1 MMNNLNSFIK
11 INQRL
16 SFEKIKFFSL
26 NIKNIFNKTLFKFLF
41 VFGLVFYTSF
51 NFANNCPSL
60 CLLPEG
66 GNLSYKYPNKYDGSC
81 DVGYYL
87 CSYNNK
93 CVCAIDDFGGGGGG
107 GKTEDCRMGQ
117 FLNTN
122 NKCEECTRG
131 YFCRGNNR
139 REPCP
144 HDYPLSNPGASS
156 TKTCFKS
163 CQISDCISS
172 KGGIYTGGEN
182 TCECLE
188 CKSGYI
194 NYGRICV
201 LKKTTTITL
210 YKQGGTGGT
219 DSVIATYDS
228 SMPSITLPTRT
239 GYNFTGYRYTRDPS
253 SDLYYSSNGS
263 SVHNWDKEAETD
275 TLSAHWQAKTT
286 TITLYKQGGTG
297 GTDSVIATYDSSM
310 PSITLP
316 TRTGYNFT
324 GYRYTRDPSSD
335 LYYSSNGSSYRNWTK
350 EDDVNS
356 LFAHWQAKIITC
368 PSGTY
373 LSANLENCTPC
384 KNGSYC
390 VGGNYTFSSSDKGIT
405 TCPSGYDTSAR
416 NREKIGDC
424 QIVCNGNYYV
434 PQHGKCTSCPS
445 GYHSSG
451 VRLWYGD
458 SSTCSKINYTI
469 TYDWNGGTANSSEK
483 TQSIRFEEYLP
494 NIKLPIKSGYRFKSY
509 NYTYNG
515 NNYKLYY
522 KGNIDTAYI
531 NSSLY
536 YDYKWNIPSDVT
548 LKADWE
554 LASCQQNQYLNGSSC
569 YNCPSPYAKSEAGIN
584 TKNKCYADNMLGK
597 YIEGSSIK
605 QCDAGHYCPDN
616 VLYYGQTGM
625 KSCDQKYPNALPGS
639 KLLTDCHAFIAWG
652 IYRKFKGTSGYDFDD
667 LKCEEG
673 YYCPGGTKHSYSD
686 NHTIGETFNLNKCPD
701 EYPYSKKE
709 NRNIDDCYK
718 KETNITNC
726 NIFEGGI
733 TKGGEDKSKCTSCK
747 PGYNLSGDGKSCSLK
762 TNLSCPAGE
771 YLKAGEDTCSG
782 CPEESYCPGFSNFI
796 YNGSEKGRFDCNFGY
811 TSSPRSSSSSQC
823 YAKSIFCSAGKC
835 LPQNSLNCSSCTF
848 NSYCIGGTYSY
859 SETTEQGKMLCSMLT
874 PMNTYINS
882 NSDSTQESDCYLRT
896 TEGKYVPILKGTE
909 ELCPVDSYC
918 EGNVIVKYGLVGG
931 ITGNCGDGYKDNIS
945 MGKKSKDDCYKMC
958 VKEDI
963 EYCNIIEGTITETG
977 TNTCICTTCEHGYDL
992 SEGGKSC
999 SLKTNLSCPAGE
1011 YLKAGED
1018 TCSPCEEGH
1027 YCEGGIYTFNKDNDQ
1042 GKTQCE
1048 IPFSRSKQ
1056 GSSNKE
1062 ECYTNLV
1069 SGKYR
1074 YKTEIKDCKEGYY
1087 CKGGIVHYSETGEE
1101 GIKECPEGYID
1112 GGIGL
1117 KSENECIKKCGIGS
1131 TGGKTKQGI
1140 DIEYEDPIESQVN
1153 YDNKCRYNKCSVR
1166 VGNRRV
1172 KGFIDNGECK
1182 IQCDPGY
1189 RMNNGTCEICNIAHA
1204 TKYRS
1209 DGILECEVEECEEG
1223 YHATINGCEISK
1235 RECKKENIK
1244 KGYEYYREGIWGICE
1259 IEECNNGYHEEEG
1272 RCVLNK
1278 RSCEVING
1286 IGEEEY
1292 DTVKKEWKRC
1302 KATRCNP
1309 GYTND
1314 VYKKNGGDINDCGEC
1329 KNKYERNGEIAVIS
1343 YIQECE
1349 IASCVNEGS
1358 LYRLND
1364 RRDRCEII
1372 CIEGEDESG
1381 RIYWDSITNRCEIEC
1396 NDSYSMW

>member
-1 MMNNLNSFIK
+1 MNNLNSFIK

-26 NIKNIFNKTLFKFLF
+26 NIKNIFNKNLFKFLF
-41 VFGLVFYTSF
+41 VFGLIIISNNVFSI
-51 NFANNCPSL
+51 CSPG
-60 CLLPEG
+60 CPEG
-66 GNLSYKYPNKYDGSC
+66 LKCVKGVCRHVFDECQWPDGSIC
-81 DVGYYL
+81 FKNEIDGKCECRCSSRCKTCYKNENDCTSCKDGYILSNHQCKGKKTTITLYKQGGTGGTDSVTATFGSSMPSITPPTRTGYIFGGYYWHRD
-87 CSYNNK
+87 
-93 CVCAIDDFGGGGGG
+93 CVG
-107 GKTEDCRMGQ
+107 TQ
-117 FLNTN
+117 
-122 NKCEECTRG
+122 
-131 YFCRGNNR
+131 Y
-139 REPCP
+139 
-144 HDYPLSNPGASS
+144 YYSNGSS
-156 TKTCFKS
+156 ATSWDKDS
-163 CQISDCISS
+163 GSS
-172 KGGIYTGGEN
+172 S
-182 TCECLE
+182 LE
-188 CKSGYI
+188 ACW
-194 NYGRICV
+194 RP
-201 LKKTTTITL
+201 KTTTITL

-239 GYNFTGYRYTRDPS
+239 GYNFTGYRYTS
-253 SDLYYSSNGS
+253 
-263 SVHNWDKEAETD
+263 
-275 TLSAHWQAKTT
+275 
-286 TITLYKQGGTG
+286 
-297 GTDSVIATYDSSM
+297 
-310 PSITLP
+310 
-316 TRTGYNFT
+316 
-324 GYRYTRDPSSD
+324 DPSSD
-335 LYYSSNGSSYRNWTK
+335 LYYSSNGSSYRNWNK
-350 EDDVNS
+350 ESNTNS
-356 LFAHWQAKIITC
+356 LYAHWQVKTITC

-434 PQHGKCTSCPS
+434 PQYGKCTSCPS

-469 TYDWNGGTANSSEK
+469 TYDWNGGTANSLEK
-483 TQSIRFEEYLP
+483 TQNIRFEEYLP
-494 NIKLPIKSGYRFKSY
+494 NVTLPTKTGYRFKSY

-522 KGNIDTAYI
+522 EGNRNKAYI

-536 YDYKWNIPSDVT
+536 NDYKWNIPFDVT

-554 LASCQQNQYLNGSSC
+554 LASCQQNQYLSGNSC
-569 YNCPSPYAKSEAGIN
+569 YNCPSPYAKSEAGTN
-584 TKNKCYADNMLGK
+584 TKNKCYADDMLGK

-823 YAKSIFCSAGKC
+823 YAKSIFCSAGKY

-896 TEGKYVPILKGTE
+896 TEGKYVSVLKGTE

-931 ITGNCGDGYKDNIS
+931 ITGNCGDGYKNNLS
-945 MGKKSKDDCYKMC
+945 AGKKSKDDCYKMC

-963 EYCNIIEGTITETG
+963 EYCNTIEGTITETG
-977 TNTCICTTCEHGYDL
+977 INTCICTTCESGYESSLD
-992 SEGGKSC
+992 GKKCIVKS
-999 SLKTNLSCPAGE
+999 NLSCPAGE

-1027 YCEGGIYTFNKDNDQ
+1027 YCTGFNNHTYNGNKYGI
-1042 GKTQCE
+1042 E
-1048 IPFSRSKQ
+1048 
-1056 GSSNKE
+1056 
-1062 ECYTNLV
+1062 
-1069 SGKYR
+1069 
-1074 YKTEIKDCKEGYY
+1074 
-1087 CKGGIVHYSETGEE
+1087 
-1101 GIKECPEGYID
+1101 ECPEGYRSNQAKGLTSIESCQIKCERDTYLKNAYDTNCTQCNQTFGSELNYINYGSTSSCTAYPITCMSGTYRPANQNSCSPCEEGSYCEGGSFIYDKNNNQGIRECPEGYVD

-1153 YDNKCRYNKCSVR
+1153 YDNKCRYNKCSVK

-1329 KNKYERNGEIAVIS
+1329 KNRYERNGEIAVIS

-1364 RRDRCEII
+1364 RRDRCEIM

-1396 NDSYSMW
+1396 NDSYIMW

>member
-1 MMNNLNSFIK
+1 MMDYLNNFVK
-11 INQRL
+11 TNQYL
-16 SFEKIKFFSL
+16 SFEKKIKFFSL

-41 VFGLVFYTSF
+41 VFGLVFCISI
-51 NFANNCPSL
+51 NCFSKEGKENL
-60 CLLPEG
+60 KNCIDFPEEC
-66 GNLSYKYPNKYDGSC
+66 N
-81 DVGYYL
+81 
-87 CSYNNK
+87 
-93 CVCAIDDFGGGGGG
+93 GGGGGG
-107 GKTEDCRMGQ
+107 YTIP
-117 FLNTN
+117 T
-122 NKCEECTRG
+122 
-131 YFCRGNNR
+131 
-139 REPCP
+139 CP
-144 HDYPLSNPGASS
+144 FNDEWYQYSDKEFEVANCKVGHDISS
-156 TKTCFKS
+156 TSGFCGTYDTSGTQDEFGIVGLLKKS
-163 CQISDCISS
+163 DSDSFYPVSISCTNRDGISNSDLFLYYKGSGNIYRNMSDSYYQTLKDKYKKRKAGEYINKRSENTANEKKDFYKSYHCKSKRKKLDAIDFYGVTEYLDHGFISEDVRILCWTSNIGSEFSSYVHGVQALGSNKKFNCTNGYRVNNSNSDCISETTTLTLN
-172 KGGIYTGGEN
+172 KHGGSGGTDRVTATYGSSMTSITPPTRTGYNFGGYYWNSNCAGTQYYSSSGSSVHNWDKEDIS
-182 TCECLE
+182 TSLE
-188 CKSGYI
+188 ACW
-194 NYGRICV
+194 RP
-201 LKKTTTITL
+201 KTTTITL
-210 YKQGGTGGT
+210 NKQGGTGGT
-219 DSVIATYDS
+219 DSVIATFGS

-239 GYNFTGYRYTRDPS
+239 GYNFTGYRWSTNPT
-253 SDLYYSSNGS
+253 SN
-263 SVHNWDKEAETD
+263 
-275 TLSAHWQAKTT
+275 
-286 TITLYKQGGTG
+286 
-297 GTDSVIATYDSSM
+297 
-310 PSITLP
+310 
-316 TRTGYNFT
+316 
-324 GYRYTRDPSSD
+324 
-335 LYYSSNGSSYRNWTK
+335 LYYSSNGSSYRNWDNEAKT
-350 EDDVNS
+350 DT
-356 LFAHWQAKIITC
+356 LYAHWQVKTITC

-390 VGGNYTFSSSDKGIT
+390 VGGNYTFSSFDIGIT

-434 PQHGKCTSCPS
+434 PQYGKCTSCPS

-483 TQSIRFEEYLP
+483 TQNIRFEEYLP
-494 NIKLPIKSGYRFKSY
+494 NVTLPTKSGYRFKSY

-522 KGNIDTAYI
+522 EGNRNKAYI
-531 NSSLY
+531 NSNLHN
-536 YDYKWNIPSDVT
+536 DYKWNIPFGVT

-554 LASCQQNQYLNGSSC
+554 LASCQQNQYLSGNSC
-569 YNCPSPYAKSEAGIN
+569 YNCPSPYAKSEAGTN

-733 TKGGEDKSKCTSCK
+733 TKGGEDKSECRSCK
-747 PGYNLSGDGKSCSLK
+747 PGYDLSEDGKSCSLK
-762 TNLSCPAGE
+762 N
-771 YLKAGEDTCSG
+771 
-782 CPEESYCPGFSNFI
+782 
-796 YNGSEKGRFDCNFGY
+796 
-811 TSSPRSSSSSQC
+811 
-823 YAKSIFCSAGKC
+823 
-835 LPQNSLNCSSCTF
+835 
-848 NSYCIGGTYSY
+848 
-859 SETTEQGKMLCSMLT
+859 
-874 PMNTYINS
+874 
-882 NSDSTQESDCYLRT
+882 
-896 TEGKYVPILKGTE
+896 
-909 ELCPVDSYC
+909 
-918 EGNVIVKYGLVGG
+918 
-931 ITGNCGDGYKDNIS
+931 
-945 MGKKSKDDCYKMC
+945 
-958 VKEDI
+958 
-963 EYCNIIEGTITETG
+963 
-977 TNTCICTTCEHGYDL
+977 
-992 SEGGKSC
+992 
-999 SLKTNLSCPAGE
+999 NLSCPAGE

-1027 YCEGGIYTFNKDNDQ
+1027 YCIGFNNHTYNGNKYGIEECPEGYRSNQAKGLISIESCQIKCERDTYLKNTYDRSCTPCDITFGSELNYVNYGNTSSCTAYPITCIPGTYRPANQNSCSPCEEGSYCEGGSFIYDKNNNQ
-1042 GKTQCE
+1042 
-1048 IPFSRSKQ
+1048 
-1056 GSSNKE
+1056 
-1062 ECYTNLV
+1062 
-1069 SGKYR
+1069 
-1074 YKTEIKDCKEGYY
+1074 
-1087 CKGGIVHYSETGEE
+1087 
-1101 GIKECPEGYID
+1101 GIKECPEGYVD

-1153 YDNKCRYNKCSVR
+1153 YDNKCRYNKCSVK

-1292 DTVKKEWKRC
+1292 DMVKKEWKRC

-1329 KNKYERNGEIAVIS
+1329 KNRYERNGEIAVIS

-1396 NDSYSMW
+1396 NDSYIMW